1 MKLTKI
7 NPATIKPGDEVEDIT
22 IGKGV
27 VKEIDQTAYPI
38 KVEFDSITV
47 PVRYTIKGFLQQSDV
62 RASIYLKIEDDE
74 NTN

>member
-7 NPATIKPGDEVEDIT
+7 NPSTIKVGDEVEDIIT
-22 IGKGV
+22 GFGKV
-27 VKEIDQTAYPI
+27 VEIDQTAYPV
-38 KVEFDSITV
+38 KVKFENYSQPI
-47 PVRYTIKGFLQQSDV
+47 RYTRDGFLERSDV

>member
-7 NPATIKPGDEVEDIT
+7 NPSTIKVGDEVEDIT
-22 IGKGV
+22 IGKGI
-27 VKEIDQTAYPI
+27 VKEIDTTAYPI
-38 KVEFDSITV
+38 KVEFDSLTF
-47 PVRYTIKGFLQQSDV
+47 PMRYTINGFLQQSYV